1 MYKEKSTPFANS
13 PLYATSQKQ
22 KCFFLF
28 QSNILN
34 PKNFSFQNFTPPV
47 INKILNYEAHQFVL
61 FHSRKKPSRLAF
73 FSFSLSVRLLKYA
86 HTGKKYSV
94 KCGNADLRMSES
106 LSLSDSGHRPFNCAL
121 MYTQCSCHPAVPPTE
136 FMTQNIISVTDKLF
150 WFVGTYSIRIISQNN
165 ITVLKIH

>member
-34 PKNFSFQNFTPPV
+34 PKIFSFQNFTPPV

-106 LSLSDSGHRPFNCAL
+106 LSLSDSGHRPFNCGFNVHTVLLPSCRSPHRIHDAKHN
-121 MYTQCSCHPAVPPTE
+121 QCHR
-136 FMTQNIISVTDKLF
+136 QIILVRRYLQH
-150 WFVGTYSIRIISQNN
+150 QNN
-165 ITVLKIH
+165 IPKQYYSA